1 VSRYQRAV
9 KRREKLTGSYL
20 EAFDRALDWAAL
32 GTRSD
37 SRQSVPNPS
46 EIAGMQDSALQS

>member
-1 VSRYQRAV
+1 MKRAA

-20 EAFDRALDWAAL
+20 EAFDRALDWAPL
-32 GTRSD
+32 GTRSE

-46 EIAGMQDSALQS
+46 EIAGTQDSALRS